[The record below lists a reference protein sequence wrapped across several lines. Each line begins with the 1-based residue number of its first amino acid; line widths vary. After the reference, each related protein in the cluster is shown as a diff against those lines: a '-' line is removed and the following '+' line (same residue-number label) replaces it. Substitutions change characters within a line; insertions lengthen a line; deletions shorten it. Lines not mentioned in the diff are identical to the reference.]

1 MLLNRHRVVREEQV
15 TTKDTIVPKEIPV
28 EEIAKENNPPV
39 TPEKP
44 PQKPKSKTTKK
55 KTTKK

>member
-1 MLLNRHRVVREEQV
+1 MLLNRHRVVREKQA
-15 TTKDTIVPKEIPV
+15 TTKETVVPKEIPV

-44 PQKPKSKTTKK
+44 PQKSRSKKTKK
-55 KTTKK
+55 

>member
-1 MLLNRHRVVREEQV
+1 MLLNRHRAMREEQA
-15 TTKDTIVPKEIPV
+15 TTKETVAPKEIPV

-44 PQKPKSKTTKK
+44 PQKPKSKTTSK
-55 KTTKK
+55 KTTTK